1 MTSRLLLTAASVPRL
16 APYRRLKHDRQRA
29 TWTIQAPERCFI
41 LDETAHAIVS
51 RCDGRA
57 SLAAIIE
64 SLCAAFP
71 DAPQDMIAADATLL
85 LQDLADKGVIA
96 A

>member
-16 APYRRLKHDRQRA
+16 APHRRLKHDSQRA

>member
-1 MTSRLLLTAASVPRL
+1 MTERTLLTNASVPRL
-16 APYRRLKHDRQRA
+16 APHRRLRHDAQRA

-51 RCDGRA
+51 RCDGQA

-71 DAPQDMIAADATLL
+71 DAPRPTISSDVTLL

>member
-1 MTSRLLLTAASVPRL
+1 MTERLLLAADSVPRL
-16 APYRRLKHDRQRA
+16 APHRRLRHDLQRGI
-29 TWTIQAPERCFI
+29 WTVQAPERSFI
-41 LDETAHAIVS
+41 LDETAHAILS

-57 SLAAIIE
+57 SLTVIIE

-71 DAPQDMIAADATLL
+71 DAPRETIATDVTHL

>member
-1 MTSRLLLTAASVPRL
+1 MTGRILITANSVPRL
-16 APYRRLKHDRQRA
+16 APHRRLKHDIQRA
-29 TWTIQAPERCFI
+29 TWTIQAPERCFM
-41 LDETAHAIVS
+41 LDETSHAIVS
-51 RCDGRA
+51 RCDGKA

-71 DAPQDMIAADATLL
+71 EAPRDTIAADTTQL
-85 LQDLADKGVIA
+85 LQGLADKGVIA